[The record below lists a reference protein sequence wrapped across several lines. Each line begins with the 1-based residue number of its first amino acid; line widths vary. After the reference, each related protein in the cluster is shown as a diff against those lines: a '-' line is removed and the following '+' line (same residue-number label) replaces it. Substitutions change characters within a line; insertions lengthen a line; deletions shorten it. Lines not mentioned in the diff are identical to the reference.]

1 MKRIIQ
7 SSFFLLPPLLSLAGP
22 GIPEQN
28 RGLIYNTTVTGIL
41 IVLFALT
48 VVALG
53 VGIMSYLI
61 RIRSEWKNA
70 KLKSAGNAEEEQDD
84 TVIAIATALHL
95 ELRAQ
100 AEDQKAILTLRK
112 ALRPFSGWSNKT
124 YGMRER

>member
-7 SSFFLLPPLLSLAGP
+7 NFFFLLAPLLTFAKT
-22 GIPEQN
+22 GIPEQD

-41 IVLFALT
+41 IVIFALT
-48 VVALG
+48 VVAVG
-53 VGIMSYLI
+53 VGLMSRLI
-61 RIRSEWKNA
+61 RINTEKKNA
-70 KLKSAGNAEEEQDD
+70 KLQDRGSAAEEADD

-95 ELRAQ
+95 EIRAQ

-112 ALRPFSGWSNKT
+112 ALRPFSGWNNKA

>member
-7 SSFFLLPPLLSLAGP
+7 SFFFLLPPFLSFAKT

-28 RGLIYNTTVTGIL
+28 RGLIYNTTITGIL
-41 IVLFALT
+41 IVLFALI

-61 RIRSEWKNA
+61 RIRTERKNA
-70 KLKSAGNAEEEQDD
+70 KLQSAESAAEEQDD
-84 TVIAIATALHL
+84 TAIAIATALHL
-95 ELRAQ
+95 EIRAQ

-112 ALRPFSGWSNKT
+112 ALRPFSGWSNKA